1 MVMYKVYTTSVQR
14 RGAMSKAVPAEPEK
28 IAVQRSELRQNQS
41 RLLRRAKGSTV
52 LVIRGPSAGDEDKY
66 VLDKKYFDDLLKR
79 NSALSETLE
88 ITLDRKLFSQ
98 ILAAADTLEKDLRSG
113 KLHSFEEAFQEE

>member
-1 MVMYKVYTTSVQR
+1 
-14 RGAMSKAVPAEPEK
+14 MSKTDLAEPEK

-52 LVIRGPSAGDEDKY
+52 LVIRGPSGGDEDKY
-66 VLDKKYFDDLLKR
+66 VLDKNYFDDLLKR

-113 KLHSFEEAFQEE
+113 KLHSFEEAFEEE